1 MKNVKLV
8 LVTAAVLGLIAAA
21 LLRKRRPVRD
31 APPQSAARDQ
41 DELFVSRW
49 TQVLQEN
56 AKLYTGLYAGLEQ
69 ASRQAAGRPERI
81 LKEWHVRTVHQWEG
95 ESIVRLCEGTLS
107 PAIESGD
114 AETCAKWASLL
125 LRAAHAAGIV
135 KETAA
140 ELTLDEDNVLAYI
153 EWDSRK
159 LCISDRV
166 EVLHPAWRQN
176 GTLIEQGHCKLLE
189 S

>member
-1 MKNVKLV
+1 MKNIKLA
-8 LVTAAVLGLIAAA
+8 LTTALVLGLITAA
-21 LLRKRRPVRD
+21 LLRKKKPVQD
-31 APPQSAARDQ
+31 AASQPAGQDQ
-41 DELFVSRW
+41 DELFIGQW
-49 TQVLQEN
+49 TQILQEN

-81 LKEWHVRTVHQWEG
+81 LKEWYVRTVHQWEG
-95 ESIVRLCEGTLS
+95 KSIVQLCEGTLS
-107 PAIESGD
+107 PAIDSGEP
-114 AETCAKWASLL
+114 ETCAKWASLL
-125 LRAAHAAGIV
+125 LQAAHAAGIG

-140 ELTLDEDNVLAYI
+140 KLTLDEENVPAYI
-153 EWDSRK
+153 EWDGRE

-176 GTLIEQGHCKLLE
+176 GTLIEQGRCKLLE